1 MKPGPSD
8 LWFWEACYAPPSW
21 AVALMH
27 EKPRAYAPSKRT
39 EHLHAAINARA
50 GYKYPKLALRNALS
64 LLALV
69 RKNQERALTAKYP
82 GQFQDNAELRTLR
95 EYMRAHGYG
104 SLNGKAYSLDE
115 TRYPYYRRWLRRLE
129 ATC

>member
-1 MKPGPSD
+1 MKPGPAD
-8 LWFWEACYAPPSW
+8 LWFWESCYAPLSW
-21 AVALMH
+21 AVALMR
-27 EKPRAYAPSKRT
+27 EKPRAYASSKRV

-69 RKNQERALTAKYP
+69 RQYQSRGHTLPNDP
-82 GQFQDNAELRTLR
+82 RTLR

-104 SLNGKAYSLDE
+104 SLNDKAYSLDE
-115 TRYPYYRRWLRRLE
+115 TRHPYYRRWLRRLE
-129 ATC
+129 RTP